1 VGATQK
7 GCTLRPKVKKEGGL
21 LVRPAL
27 NHLPAREC
35 AEQNEYDDDDQNDQ
49 KNAHEV
55 LPPARL
61 F

>member
-1 VGATQK
+1 M
-7 GCTLRPKVKKEGGL
+7 KKEGGL